1 MWIHWV
7 KSGDDSHPRQEVA
20 EGMKF
25 NHVTQN
31 SELKFIKYFWN
42 FMLNTFRPQL
52 TISNQKFIESETT
65 KEDYCAAAS

>member
-1 MWIHWV
+1 M

-31 SELKFIKYFWN
+31 SELKFVNYFWN

-65 KEDYCAAAS
+65 KEDYCAVAS